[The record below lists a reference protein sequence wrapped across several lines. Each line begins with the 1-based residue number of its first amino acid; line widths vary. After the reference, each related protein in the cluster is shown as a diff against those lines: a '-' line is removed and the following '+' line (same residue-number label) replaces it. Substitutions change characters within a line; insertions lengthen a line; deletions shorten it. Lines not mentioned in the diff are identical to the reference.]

1 MDASSANNNSFLARE
16 QSLRRCFGAIHDDS
30 MPHPTPS
37 STSSNSRDETGEV
50 CANDQLER
58 GRGSPAMPAGPSSL
72 RPPITPPVSSDDM
85 PPPFPSC
92 NSKKEQRQDTIET
105 SWPARKK
112 HPNPKSSS
120 PITADTAQDM
130 ATNLADER
138 SWERVSSKSNKPK
151 KHPRGF
157 RKDYIIGDCA
167 RSSSHMIMDP
177 SIQAIGTLQKHDFAF
192 IKRSDGSYTYAI
204 LACRSFVHIKEGTE
218 TEKCMTFVMHV
229 KGTTKVIRERHWNDF
244 IRRPVSTEED
254 PHGQAASSAH
264 TSVANVST
272 TKSMVSESE
281 DLPDM
286 ISFEPAEVSDEECS
300 LISSVSDR
308 ARALARMMRRYKHP

>member
-1 MDASSANNNSFLARE
+1 MKIRNTAMNLQRE
-16 QSLRRCFGAIHDDS
+16 LPSL
-30 MPHPTPS
+30 
-37 STSSNSRDETGEV
+37 
-50 CANDQLER
+50 
-58 GRGSPAMPAGPSSL
+58 
-72 RPPITPPVSSDDM
+72 
-85 PPPFPSC
+85 PFYQD
-92 NSKKEQRQDTIET
+92 EQRQDHCEI
-105 SWPARKK
+105 PRKCPPYRK
-112 HPNPKSSS
+112 SQRQPLSPRTAEVVQEMATKVVNEGHRERRNSMNGVSKSS
-120 PITADTAQDM
+120 
-130 ATNLADER
+130 
-138 SWERVSSKSNKPK
+138 KPMRRALEK
-151 KHPRGF
+151 QYPGF
-157 RKDYIIGDCA
+157 RKDYILGDSV
-167 RSSSHMIMDP
+167 RSPSHMITDP
-177 SIQAIGTLQKHDFAF
+177 TSQAISSLQKHDFAF